1 MPDFGTPVAQN
12 INTGAQNLQTLSG
25 LLGIQ
30 QQQAQV
36 ASAQA
41 QAQQDQQ
48 KNQELQQAQGL
59 AMSAKNGA
67 YRKPDGSFDPQAFSK
82 DVLSIGPYAA
92 ANAGQIMATAN
103 EMVQNTT
110 AINDLNVKQKA
121 QASSYLLSA
130 IKTDKNGNPINT
142 YSDVVNA
149 VDGMV
154 SDNPQLQRLGLSIMG
169 RFHPSDSP
177 EEIAQALKQAGN
189 SFTGQPP
196 VTTMGTVQTKGGIQ
210 PVQMNP
216 LSTLPIGPQGQPI
229 ANAPA
234 PSIQV
239 QPGTGAPAIVSPS
252 GAVTPIG
259 QNQAPI
265 NKPDVPPQTNWWNPA
280 PGQAQMLTANTAAL
294 VQRTQSGIQAA
305 NTSPQAIDS
314 LERIGSILDQGT
326 WTGTA
331 FSATKDLKNLVSSL
345 TGQEIPGTQN
355 ASEMVKN
362 MARYE
367 AARAGA
373 VGNTDAARTLVESGS
388 PNYKM
393 DSKAVKAVV
402 QQCLA
407 NEQIIQSYGNLME
420 STQNPQEAMQR
431 ESQFRSIPHLLQM
444 FELGNMKSKSDVDAF
459 LKRYDLSGATLAKSR
474 QMYDQLMQGVQAA
487 PGRAKGGPVGAG
499 DYIVGEK
506 GKEKLHL
513 EPGSFGYVTP
523 NKKAAGV
530 HRLFGGPVMGPIA
543 GPYTPMGGNM
553 SPTMNPAKSPIQ
565 PAMGQQPMTLNNLMQ
580 AKGFGGRYGMV
591 R

>member
-1 MPDFGTPVAQN
+1 MADFGSPVATTSTPCRGYKHCPTY
-12 INTGAQNLQTLSG
+12 I
-25 LLGIQ
+25 GIQ

-82 DVLSIGPYAA
+82 AVLSIGPYAA
-92 ANAGQIMATAN
+92 ANAGQIMTTAN

-229 ANAPA
+229 ANALA
-234 PSIQV
+234 PSIQY
-239 QPGTGAPAIVSPS
+239 
-252 GAVTPIG
+252 
-259 QNQAPI
+259 NQELE
-265 NKPDVPPQTNWWNPA
+265 VRQ
-280 PGQAQMLTANTAAL
+280 
-294 VQRTQSGIQAA
+294 QS
-305 NTSPQAIDS
+305 
-314 LERIGSILDQGT
+314 
-326 WTGTA
+326 
-331 FSATKDLKNLVSSL
+331 
-345 TGQEIPGTQN
+345 
-355 ASEMVKN
+355 
-362 MARYE
+362 
-367 AARAGA
+367 
-373 VGNTDAARTLVESGS
+373 
-388 PNYKM
+388 
-393 DSKAVKAVV
+393 
-402 QQCLA
+402 
-407 NEQIIQSYGNLME
+407 
-420 STQNPQEAMQR
+420 
-431 ESQFRSIPHLLQM
+431 
-444 FELGNMKSKSDVDAF
+444 
-459 LKRYDLSGATLAKSR
+459 
-474 QMYDQLMQGVQAA
+474 
-487 PGRAKGGPVGAG
+487 
-499 DYIVGEK
+499 
-506 GKEKLHL
+506 
-513 EPGSFGYVTP
+513 
-523 NKKAAGV
+523 
-530 HRLFGGPVMGPIA
+530 
-543 GPYTPMGGNM
+543 
-553 SPTMNPAKSPIQ
+553 
-565 PAMGQQPMTLNNLMQ
+565 
-580 AKGFGGRYGMV
+580 
-591 R
+591 

>member
-1 MPDFGTPVAQN
+1 MADFGSPVAQN
-12 INTGAQNLQTLSG
+12 VNGPQQTIQTLSG
-25 LLGIQ
+25 ILGIR

-59 AMSAKNGA
+59 AISARNGA

-82 DVLSIGPYAA
+82 AVLSIGPYAA
-92 ANAGQIMATAN
+92 ANAGQIMTTAN

-234 PSIQV
+234 PSIQI

-265 NKPDVPPQTNWWNPA
+265 NKPGVPPQTNWWNPA

-294 VQRTQSGIQAA
+294 VQRTQAGIQAA
-305 NTSPQAIDS
+305 NTAPQAIDA
-314 LERIGSILDQGT
+314 LERIGSILDSGT

-331 FSATKDLKNLVSSL
+331 FSGFKDLKNLAASIGID
-345 TGQEIPGTQN
+345 TTGTQN
-355 ASEMVKN
+355 ASELVKN

-367 AARAGA
+367 AARAAA
-373 VGNTDAARTLVESGS
+373 VGNTDASRSLVEAGS
-388 PNYKM
+388 PNYHM
-393 DSKAVKAVV
+393 DAKAVKAVM
-402 QQCLA
+402 QQSLA
-407 NEQIIQSYGNLME
+407 NEQIIQCLWQLDGIDY
-420 STQNPQEAMQR
+420 
-431 ESQFRSIPHLLQM
+431 RSPRGDAARVAIP
-444 FELGNMKSKSDVDAF
+444 FNSAPFADVRAWQYE
-459 LKRYDLSGATLAKSR
+459 K
-474 QMYDQLMQGVQAA
+474 QA
-487 PGRAKGGPVGAG
+487 RC
-499 DYIVGEK
+499 
-506 GKEKLHL
+506 
-513 EPGSFGYVTP
+513 
-523 NKKAAGV
+523 
-530 HRLFGGPVMGPIA
+530 
-543 GPYTPMGGNM
+543 
-553 SPTMNPAKSPIQ
+553 
-565 PAMGQQPMTLNNLMQ
+565 
-580 AKGFGGRYGMV
+580 
-591 R
+591 